1 MNRFASGDCGR
12 SSGRV
17 SHSLLLCSAVAL
29 SMVCCQPLSARKLL
43 KSYEVETG
51 VFNLCAQANSLY
63 NAGNF
68 VGARDALRR
77 AAAQD
82 PTSYSGEVHHDLARC
97 YRSLKDYWQA
107 VNEADLALQYDPSY
121 LSALYTKALAYY
133 DANNFEQALVC
144 LESFVSRAHDSVWI
158 AKAKGL
164 IKDIGVYRNLKMA
177 SDLVTEKRD
186 SEAVPYLE
194 KAAKFDPS
202 PYSAKVHAMQSFAF
216 RRLGNARKAIV
227 EGEKALAFD
236 SSEKDVV
243 YNIGIAYG
251 DEGNFDQAIRWIN
264 KYGAMET
271 DVRRREEAENCL
283 KTLAIDKAKNDD
295 ASNRLPDYLEH
306 NDSNGK
312 KWNKARLPIKVFITP
327 GERVYGYNR
336 KLDNLIKRSLDL
348 WCEASR
354 QKISYKIVGKKDAAD
369 ITVVWT
375 SDPLPRTNTHLEV
388 ETAGLTQMSYQ
399 DGDINNAVVNIR
411 TVDPFDPKRVLEAG
425 ECSAVCVHEIGHS
438 LGLGHSNAVKDVM
451 YFRSAAVQSGLPTDR
466 DKATMAR
473 LYVDYPVISFTPQ
486 TSPVPIKHTPPP
498 VFMPPKPPNADK
510 LLPPMFLPPPL
521 SARKQLVPPMFTPAP
536 IKPAGK
542 PEQTANPGVPFF
554 TPAPVKKNTTTAD
567 GDRNGRSANANESKH
582 SSPPPLFT
590 PPPPK

>member
-1 MNRFASGDCGR
+1 MNRFSP
-12 SSGRV
+12 ST
-17 SHSLLLCSAVAL
+17 LLCSAVVLAL
-29 SMVCCQPLSARKLL
+29 VLCAPLSARDLL
-43 KSYEVETG
+43 KSYEVETS

-63 NAGNF
+63 NGGNF
-68 VGARDALRR
+68 AGARDALRR

-97 YRSLKDYWQA
+97 YRSLKDYSQA
-107 VNEADLALQYDPSY
+107 VREADLALQYDPSY

-133 DANNFEQALVC
+133 DANNFEQALAC
-144 LESFVSRAHDSVWI
+144 LESFVSRSNDSVWI

-164 IKDIGVYRNLKMA
+164 IKDIGVFSNLKKA
-177 SDLVTEKRD
+177 SDLVTQKRD
-186 SEAVPYLE
+186 SEAVPYLVN
-194 KAAKFDPS
+194 AAKFDPS

-216 RRLGNARKAIV
+216 RRIGNPRKAIV

-251 DEGNFDQAIRWIN
+251 DEGNFDQAIRWIR
-264 KYGAMET
+264 KYGSMET
-271 DVRRREEAENCL
+271 DARRREEAENCL
-283 KTLAIDKAKNDD
+283 KTLTIDKTKNDD
-295 ASNRLPDYLEH
+295 VSNRQPDYLEH
-306 NDSNGK
+306 NDSNGC
-312 KWNKARLPIKVFITP
+312 KWNKARLPIKIFMTP
-327 GERVYGYNR
+327 GEGVYGYNR
-336 KLDNLIKRSLDL
+336 KLDQLIKRSLDL

-354 QKISYKIVGKKDAAD
+354 KKISYKIVGKRESAD

-375 SDPLPRTNTHLEV
+375 SDSLPRTNSHLDV
-388 ETAGLTQMSYQ
+388 ETAGLTQLSYQ
-399 DGDINNAVVNIR
+399 DGEINNAVVNIR
-411 TVDPFDPKRVLEAG
+411 TVDPFDAKRVLEVG

-473 LYVDYPVISFTPQ
+473 LYVDYPAVSFTAQAAPVDNA
-486 TSPVPIKHTPPP
+486 VPIKHTPPP
-498 VFMPPKPPNADK
+498 VFMPPKPPNTDK
-510 LLPPMFLPPPL
+510 LVPPMFLPPPL
-521 SARKQLVPPMFTPAP
+521 SARKQLVPPMFTPPP

-542 PEQTANPGVPFF
+542 PEQKTSPAAPFF
-554 TPAPVKKNTTTAD
+554 TPAPIKKSTAD
-567 GDRNGRSANANESKH
+567 CSRSATDRNHSA
-582 SSPPPLFT
+582 PPPLFT